1 MKRVGFL
8 LKVKET
14 MMEEYKKHHENVWP
28 EMLDA
33 LKRTGW
39 HNYTLF
45 IRDDGLI
52 FGYFETPVDFQ
63 TALDKVAQEE
73 VNARWNAFMEP
84 YFENL
89 SGQLVDESMIELK
102 EYFHLD

>member
-8 LKVKET
+8 LKVKES
-14 MMEEYKKHHENVWP
+14 MMAEYKEHHENVWP
-28 EMLDA
+28 EMQEA
-33 LKRTGW
+33 LTRSGW

-45 IRDDGLI
+45 IRADGLI

-63 TALDKVAQEE
+63 TALDNIAQED
-73 VNARWNAFMEP
+73 VNPRWNAFMEP

-89 SGQLVDESMIELK
+89 GDQLVDESMIELE

>member
-8 LKVKET
+8 LKVKES

-28 EMLDA
+28 EMQDA
-33 LKRTGW
+33 LKRAGW

-63 TALDKVAQEE
+63 TALDKIAQEE
-73 VNARWNAFMEP
+73 VNPRWNAFMEP

-89 SGQLVDESMIELK
+89 GGQLVDQSMVELE

>member
-8 LKVKET
+8 LKVKQDK
-14 MMEEYKKHHENVWP
+14 MEEYKKHHENVWP
-28 EMLDA
+28 EMQDA
-33 LKRTGW
+33 LRRSGW

-45 IRDDGLI
+45 IRSDGLI

-63 TALDKVAQEE
+63 AALDAIANEE
-73 VNARWNAFMEP
+73 INPRWNEFMAP

-89 SGQLVDESMIELK
+89 GELAVDESMIELE